1 MLANI
6 NVLQVSHHG
15 KTRRIPRRFG
25 GYRNQRAGLMLTLL
39 LPGTTHVY
47 YGEEIGMDNI
57 QVKYDDIQSLSA
69 KNNPVC
75 IKKCPNLSWILFND
89 NVFLLVRISI
99 ISS

>member
-1 MLANI
+1 
-6 NVLQVSHHG
+6 
-15 KTRRIPRRFG
+15 
-25 GYRNQRAGLMLTLL
+25 MLTLL
-39 LPGTTHVY
+39 LPGTTPVY

-89 NVFLLVRISI
+89 NVFFVGEDPNYKFVTRYCYSP
-99 ISS
+99 SRPK